1 MNVVDFYE
9 LSDIKVTEFFDFLK
23 SQQTTDDPA
32 WTNMWDDNWQNKSN
46 TLPYI
51 LTQTNKYKGN
61 EGAFYIVYNDE
72 TVIACGGVSKLA
84 TNAFIALAGTRTWI
98 AEEYRNQNIARNYL
112 LPEHK
117 AWAIKNNCKQVAL
130 TFNDYNKN
138 IIAIWK
144 RTRLGE
150 NRSPREP
157 RHLCYNNFNEITF
170 PVTIQYT
177 SQWVIYEKLD
187 LNWEFNW
194 AMIKT
199 KSL

>member
-1 MNVVDFYE
+1 MKVIDFYK
-9 LSDIKVTEFFDFLK
+9 LSDKKVTEFFNFLRE
-23 SQQTTDDPA
+23 QQTTDDPA
-32 WTNMWDDNWQNKSN
+32 WANMWDDHWDTKPN

-51 LTQTNKYKGN
+51 LIKTNKYQGQ
-61 EGAFYIVYNDE
+61 EGAFYVVYDGKKA
-72 TVIACGGVSKLA
+72 IACGGVAKLA
-84 TNAFIALAGTRTWI
+84 TNSLIALAGTRTWI
-98 AEEYRNQNIARNYL
+98 SEEYRNQNIARNYL

-117 AWAIKNNCKQVAL
+117 QWAIKNNCKQVAL

-150 NRSPREP
+150 SRTPREP
-157 RHLCYNNFNEITF
+157 RHFCYSNFNEVTF

-187 LNWEFNW
+187 TAWNFNWET
-194 AMIKT
+194 IKS
-199 KSL
+199 K

>member
-1 MNVVDFYE
+1 MKVIDFYK
-9 LSDIKVTEFFDFLK
+9 LSDKKITEFFKFLQA
-23 SQQTTDDPA
+23 QQTTEDPA
-32 WTNMWDDNWQNKSN
+32 WTNMWDDNWDTKPN

-51 LTQTNKYKGN
+51 LIKTNKYQGH
-61 EGAFYIVYNDE
+61 EGAFYIVYDGKK
-72 TVIACGGVSKLA
+72 VIACGGVSKLA
-84 TNAFIALAGTRTWI
+84 TNAFIAIAGTRTWI

-117 AWAIKNNCKQVAL
+117 QWAIKNNCKQVAL

-150 NRSPREP
+150 SRTPREP
-157 RHLCYNNFNEITF
+157 RHFCYNNFNEVTF

-177 SQWVIYEKLD
+177 SQWVIYEKLAP
-187 LNWEFNW
+187 LWNFNWET
-194 AMIKT
+194 IKS
-199 KSL
+199 K